1 MNKKNIYE
9 EKNGNY
15 YSLIRHDLIQ
25 MIEGNNNKILEV
37 GCGDGQTGW
46 ALKKSG
52 KTKEVVGIELVEGP
66 AKRAEKRLDKVIQGD
81 VEEITLPFHPEYF
94 DYIIMGDVI
103 EHLIDPWSTL
113 KKMSQF
119 LSREG
124 CLIAS
129 IPNIGHWRVLKDL
142 ILFDQWEYQKEG
154 ILDKGHLRFFT
165 KKSMVEMMREAGFEV
180 ESINARRSLGTKAR
194 LFNLVTLGIFRK
206 FFESAYIIK
215 GRKIRAC

>member
-1 MNKKNIYE
+1 
-9 EKNGNY
+9 
-15 YSLIRHDLIQ
+15 
-25 MIEGNNNKILEV
+25 
-37 GCGDGQTGW
+37 
-46 ALKKSG
+46 
-52 KTKEVVGIELVEGP
+52 
-66 AKRAEKRLDKVIQGD
+66 
-81 VEEITLPFHPEYF
+81 
-94 DYIIMGDVI
+94 
-103 EHLIDPWSTL
+103 
-113 KKMSQF
+113 
-119 LSREG
+119 
-124 CLIAS
+124 
-129 IPNIGHWRVLKDL
+129 VLKDL